1 MPANIPLVSI
11 IIPTYNRAHLID
23 ETLDS
28 LLAQTYQSWECI
40 IVDDGST
47 DTTPDLL
54 EEYIAKDTRFK
65 YYLRPSEHLP
75 GGNGARNYG
84 LKKAKGD
91 YIIFFDS
98 DDIMT
103 ADHLDIKMNAL
114 KNTKLDYVIAK
125 TKFFD
130 SLDPWAELM
139 YEGVRKGITA
149 ENFITQQQSWLTPD
163 CCIKRTLASSVQ
175 FCEKIHSGQEF
186 NYFSK
191 LVLKSINAI
200 FIEEYLT
207 LRRVHEDSIRAT
219 LPSRDSVMLSAYTS
233 CWLTYEDIKKEA
245 SSQIRK
251 GLLMR
256 CVEIRYKCPKSEFP
270 YTAALAK
277 AIFKEF
283 GAWPGI
289 SFLCMN
295 FFNRNF
301 GGGYYFRRVLA
312 KANEKEGITAV
323 N

>member
-1 MPANIPLVSI
+1 MTPN
-11 IIPTYNRAHLID
+11 HLTVKI
-23 ETLDS
+23 
-28 LLAQTYQSWECI
+28 
-40 IVDDGST
+40 
-47 DTTPDLL
+47 
-54 EEYIAKDTRFK
+54 
-65 YYLRPSEHLP
+65 
-75 GGNGARNYG
+75 
-84 LKKAKGD
+84 
-91 YIIFFDS
+91 
-98 DDIMT
+98 
-103 ADHLDIKMNAL
+103 NAL
-114 KNTKLDYVIAK
+114 LNSTCDYVIAK

-130 SLDPWAELM
+130 SLDPWAERM
-139 YEGVRKGITA
+139 YEGIRKGITA
-149 ENFITQQQSWLTPD
+149 EGFIMQQQSWLTPD
-163 CCIKRTLASSVQ
+163 ACIKIELAKSVC
-175 FCEKIHSGQEF
+175 FKEDITSGQEF

-200 FIEEYLT
+200 FIEEYVT
-207 LRRVHEDSIRAT
+207 LRRVHEGSIRAT
-219 LPSRDSVMLSAYTS
+219 LPSRDSVMVSAYTS

-256 CVEIRYKCPKSEFP
+256 CVEIRYKCPKSEFS

-289 SFLCMN
+289 SFLCMK

-301 GGGYYFRRVLA
+301 GKGYYFRRVLA

>member
-1 MPANIPLVSI
+1 MPVNIPLVSI
-11 IIPTYNRAHLID
+11 IIPTYNRAHFIG

-28 LLAQTYQSWECI
+28 LLAQTYQNWECI
-40 IVDDGST
+40 VVDDGST
-47 DTTPDLL
+47 DTTPEIM
-54 EEYIAKDTRFK
+54 EEYISKDTRFK
-65 YYLRPSEHLP
+65 YCLRPSEHLP

-84 LKKAKGD
+84 LNKAKGD

-98 DDIMT
+98 DDLMT
-103 ADHLDIKMNAL
+103 TAHVDVKMNAL
-114 KNTKLDYVIAK
+114 INTNLDYVIAK

-130 SLDPWAELM
+130 SLDTWAESM
-139 YEGVRKGITA
+139 YEGLRRGISA
-149 ENFITQQQSWLTPD
+149 EDFIMQQQSWLTPD
-163 CCIKRTLASSVQ
+163 CCIKKTLASSIQ
-175 FCEKIHSGQEF
+175 FSEKIHSGQEF

-191 LVLKSINAI
+191 LVLRSVNAI
-200 FIEEYLT
+200 FIEKYLT
-207 LRRVHEDSIRAT
+207 LRRAHEGSIRAT
-219 LPSRDSVMLSAYTS
+219 LPNRDSVMVSAYTS

-289 SFLCMN
+289 SFLCMKFLN
-295 FFNRNF
+295 KNF
-301 GGGYYFRRVLA
+301 GKGYYFRRVIA
-312 KANEKEGITAV
+312 KANEKAGIAYS
-323 N
+323 